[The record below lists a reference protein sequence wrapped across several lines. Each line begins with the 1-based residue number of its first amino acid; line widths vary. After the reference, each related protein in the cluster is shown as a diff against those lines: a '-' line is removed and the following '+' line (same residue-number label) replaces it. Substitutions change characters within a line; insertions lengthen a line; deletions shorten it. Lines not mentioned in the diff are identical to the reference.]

1 MRINKLEPNLFNKI
15 AEIME
20 LARKRQ
26 EARKAKDFAAADA
39 LRDELKSKGYV
50 IEDTPA
56 GMKVKKI

>member
-1 MRINKLEPNLFNKI
+1 MSVNSDEIKAALKI
-15 AEIME
+15 SRTA
-20 LARKRQ
+20 
-26 EARKAKDFAAADA
+26 DFYLSA